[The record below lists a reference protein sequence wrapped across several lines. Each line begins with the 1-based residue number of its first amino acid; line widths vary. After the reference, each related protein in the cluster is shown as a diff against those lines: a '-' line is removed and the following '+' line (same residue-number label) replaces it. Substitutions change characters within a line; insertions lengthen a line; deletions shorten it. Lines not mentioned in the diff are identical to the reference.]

1 LSSLVVNVQAIS
13 DVAPHPN
20 ADRLELA
27 IIGGW
32 QCVVP
37 KGKYQTGDKIV
48 YFPPDTLI
56 PRTLAES
63 LGVTQYLSFAKD
75 NPDMGRIRCA
85 KLRGEPSFGLVAD
98 PDCKEWAIGQ
108 DVAEHY
114 GAEKWIP
121 PVKFT
126 AGDAEPDHPLF
137 VYYTNIENLR
147 NFPNVLREG
156 ENLYI
161 TEKLDG
167 TNCRVGMIDGEL
179 MAGSHRVRRK
189 EPEDYASNRYW
200 FPLSLPSVRNLLACL
215 SREHKQVILFGEVF
229 GKGIQKLEY
238 GQKGLAFNAFDLLVD
253 GKYLNAHEFLETM
266 YNYSIPHVPTLGFGP
281 FTVGAIINL
290 AKGKSTIEG
299 SSHIKEGVV
308 VRPIYERTDPRVG
321 RVILKY
327 VSDEYL
333 LSQKED
339 WTDA

>member
-13 DVAPHPN
+13 DVIPHTN
-20 ADRLELA
+20 ADKLELA

-37 KGKYQTGDKIV
+37 KGRYQAGDKIV

-63 LGVTQYLSFAKD
+63 LGVTQYLSFTKD

-85 KLRGEPSFGLVAD
+85 KLRGEPSFGLVID
-98 PDCKEWAIGQ
+98 PDCEEWGIGH
-108 DVAEHY
+108 DVAKYY
-114 GAEKWIP
+114 GAQKWMP

-126 AGDAEPDHPLF
+126 ASDAAPDHPLF
-137 VYYTNIENLR
+137 VTYTDIENLR
-147 NFPNVLREG
+147 NYPNVLREG
-156 ENLYI
+156 EILCI
-161 TEKLDG
+161 TEKLHG

-200 FPLSLPSVRNLLACL
+200 FPLSLPEVRNLLTDM
-215 SREHKQVILFGEVF
+215 SKVYKQVILFGEVF

-238 GQKGLAFNAFDLLVD
+238 GQKGLAFRAFDLMVD
-253 GKYLNAHEFLETM
+253 GKYVDGWLFLSDM
-266 YNYSIPHVPTLGFGP
+266 RRYGIPHVPILGIGTFTNDAIANLSKGNTTLEA
-281 FTVGAIINL
+281 T
-290 AKGKSTIEG
+290 
-299 SSHIKEGVV
+299 HIKEGVV
-308 VRPIYERTDPRVG
+308 VKPMYERRDPKTG

-327 VSDEYL
+327 ISDEYL
-333 LSQKED
+333 LNRKED